1 MAGNASVK
9 RDLEISLPL
18 GVLLIGTFGL
28 FAATTT
34 TAVAAVGTGT
44 AIITTAATGTARPRR
59 TTAAGAMTASAPTRR
74 VSPTTRASHRPPP
87 LHACYLRT
95 VPGNALHLLYY

>member
-9 RDLEISLPL
+9 RDSEVSLSA
-18 GVLLIGTFGL
+18 GVGLIGL
-28 FAATTT
+28 FVLIAATTT
-34 TAVAAVGTGT
+34 TAAVAAAVDTGT

-59 TTAAGAMTASAPTRR
+59 TIAAGAMTASAPTRR

-95 VPGNALHLLYY
+95 VTGNALHSL